1 MQNNYPRPYYWS
13 DSVKKVTV
21 KEIAKMAG
29 VSVTAVS
36 FVLNNKPG
44 VSEETRRKVQKIIDE
59 TGFKPNLN
67 SKKLVLNKSFN
78 ICLII
83 NSFSSPFEDLF
94 YFEITRGILNRSQK
108 YNYNITISKPTGS
121 KDELPDMVYSGDT
134 DGIIFM
140 QDISRKLT
148 DKAIASGI
156 PFVVVD
162 SHSSIEGVTSIN
174 ADYRSATFAATK
186 FLLESGHRDIAMI
199 ASENVPDFHTQTLA
213 GFTEAMK
220 EHGTTPNPAYYG
232 FSATNED
239 TAYEAAKKLF
249 SAKTHPTAVLC
260 TVDSFAIGAM
270 RCAKDL
276 NLSIPDDVSVMGIDD
291 ILLSRY
297 IEPKLTTVGI
307 DKVEMG
313 VLAMDMLLQKI
324 KGKKTESVLLPM
336 ELVVRD
342 SVKNLSR

>member
-1 MQNNYPRPYYWS
+1 M
-13 DSVKKVTV
+13 KKVTV

-44 VSEETRRKVQKIIDE
+44 VSEETRQKVQKIIDE

-94 YFEITRGILNRSQK
+94 YFEITRGILNRSQEH
-108 YNYNITISKPTGS
+108 NYNITISKPEGS

-148 DKAIASGI
+148 DKALASGI

-162 SHSSIEGVTSIN
+162 SHASVEGITSVN

-186 FLLESGHRDIAMI
+186 FLIEKGHKEIAMI
-199 ASENVPDFHTQTLA
+199 SSENVPDFHTQTLA

-220 EHGTTPNPAYYG
+220 DSGLTPNPNYYSL
-232 FSATNED
+232 SATGEES
-239 TAYEAAKKLF
+239 AYNVTKQLLSTRKR
-249 SAKTHPTAVLC
+249 PTAVLC

-270 RCAKDL
+270 RCSKDL
-276 NLSIPDDVSVMGIDD
+276 GLSVPRDVSFMGIDD

-307 DKVEMG
+307 NKVEMG
-313 VLAMDMLLQKI
+313 ALAMDLLLEKI
-324 KGKKTESVLLPM
+324 KGKKTDSVLLPM
-336 ELVVRD
+336 ELIIRD
-342 SVKNLSR
+342 SVRSLK

>member
-1 MQNNYPRPYYWS
+1 M
-13 DSVKKVTV
+13 KKVTV

-36 FVLNNKPG
+36 FVLNDKPG
-44 VSEETRRKVQKIIDE
+44 VSEETRKKVQKIIDE

-148 DKAIASGI
+148 DKAIACGI

-162 SHSSIEGVTSIN
+162 SHASIEGITSIN
-174 ADYRSATFAATK
+174 ADYRSATYEATK
-186 FLLESGHRDIAMI
+186 FLIQNGHRDIAMI
-199 ASENVPDFHTQTLA
+199 ASETVPEFHTQTLA

-220 EHGTTPNPAYYG
+220 ERGLLPNPDYYG
-232 FSATNED
+232 FSASNEY
-239 TAYEAAKKLF
+239 TAYEAAKQLLSSK
-249 SAKTHPTAVLC
+249 KRPTAVLC

-276 NLSIPDDVSVMGIDD
+276 KLSIPNDVSFMGIDD

-313 VLAMDMLLQKI
+313 MLAMDTLLQKI
-324 KGKKTESVLLPM
+324 KGKKTESILLPM

-342 SVKNLSR
+342 SVENLSRK

>member
-1 MQNNYPRPYYWS
+1 M
-13 DSVKKVTV
+13 KKVTV

-44 VSEETRRKVQKIIDE
+44 VSEETRKKVQKIIDE

-83 NSFSSPFEDLF
+83 NSFASPFEDLF

-108 YNYNITISKPTGS
+108 YNYNITISKPAEG
-121 KDELPDMVYSGDT
+121 KDELPDIVYSGDT

-140 QDISRKLT
+140 QDISRKLM
-148 DKAIASGI
+148 DKAIASGV

-162 SHSSIEGVTSIN
+162 SHSTVEGITSVN
-174 ADYRSATFAATK
+174 ADYRSATFEATK
-186 FLLESGHRDIAMI
+186 FLLENGHRDIAMI
-199 ASENVPDFHTQTLA
+199 SSETVPDFHTQTLA

-220 EHGTTPNPAYYG
+220 EFGLTPNPEYYG
-232 FSATNED
+232 YCATGEN
-239 TAYEAAKKLF
+239 TAYEAAKNLF
-249 SAKTHPTAVLC
+249 ACKKRPTAVLC

-270 RCAKDL
+270 HCAKDL
-276 NLSIPDDVSVMGIDD
+276 RLSIPKDVSFMGIDD

-297 IEPKLTTVGI
+297 IEPRLTTVGI
-307 DKVEMG
+307 DKVKMG
-313 VLAMDMLLQKI
+313 ELAMDMLLQKI
-324 KGKKTESVLLPM
+324 KGKKQDSVLLPM
-336 ELVVRD
+336 ELVVRE
-342 SVKNLSR
+342 SVKNLSEKN